1 MKTPKFYYQKKNLL
15 SFALLPLGLMFLI
28 ISFTRNLLIKFFRQ
42 KKLEGKFL
50 ICVGN
55 LTLGG
60 AGKTPSAIFV
70 AEILQEMGLEVCFL
84 SKGYGR
90 KSKGFLAVSKDSKI
104 TNAAETGDEPQI
116 LKKIAPVYLFSKYS
130 EITQNI
136 SQIKEKIIIMDDG
149 LQNPS
154 IYKNFIFLI
163 IDGIAKFGNGL
174 PFPAGPMRELIH
186 KSDITLQIEGENE
199 KAIILT
205 KEYELIN
212 AENTENFI
220 AFSGLAI
227 NEKFFASARKI
238 GLNLVKTVEFEDHH
252 AYTENEILNLLQLA
266 KELKCKLITTEKD
279 FVKIPNT
286 LAPEIAVLKL
296 KLATSLE
303 NKAKIKSRLRENI

>member
-1 MKTPKFYYQKKNLL
+1 MPVKTPKFYYQKKNLL
-15 SFALLPLGLMFLI
+15 SFALLPFGLMFLM
-28 ISFTRNLLIKFFRQ
+28 ISFARNSLIKFFRQ
-42 KKLEGKFL
+42 KKLEGKFV

-60 AGKTPSAIFV
+60 AGKTPSAIFI
-70 AEILQEMGLEVCFL
+70 AEILQEMGLEICFL

-90 KSKGFLAVSKDSKI
+90 KSKGFQIVSKNSEI
-104 TNAAETGDEPQI
+104 ANAAETGDEPQI

-130 EITQNI
+130 EISQNI
-136 SQIKEKIIIMDDG
+136 SKIKEKIIIMDDG

-163 IDGIAKFGNGL
+163 IDGIAKFGNGF
-174 PFPAGPMRELIH
+174 PFPAGPLRELSH
-186 KSDITLQIEGENE
+186 QSDIILQIEGKND

-205 KEYELIN
+205 KEYELVN
-212 AENTENFI
+212 AGKAENFI
-220 AFSGLAI
+220 AFAGLAI

-238 GLNLVKTVEFEDHH
+238 GLNLIKTVEFEDHH
-252 AYTENEILNLLQLA
+252 AYTENEILNLLELA

-296 KLATSLE
+296 TLVTSVE
-303 NKAKIKSRLRENI
+303 NKEKIKQKINI